1 MLLAREDRKG
11 ILSENNEMAKR
22 VERLIEG
29 VIVFESLRL
38 PGFESNKFDSDLIKL
53 LETANKV
60 TNINLIHRHIYP
72 TR

>member
-1 MLLAREDRKG
+1 
-11 ILSENNEMAKR
+11 MAKR